1 MKSNYPFISAIIW
14 VILVGGSTQAIGQG
28 QPLKKLQTISVK
40 GIKNV
45 TIDRLGN
52 IYTQLENQTINKY
65 DTDGNWMASFSN
77 LERIE
82 ISQIEPWNPLSVF
95 IFSSPIREIELLDR
109 SLIRLERISVDQSL
123 AIEPALACP
132 SSNNTYWLYDRA
144 DLTLKK
150 IDLINSGVDLQIELN
165 KVARSVPPN
174 YIALREYQNMIF
186 LIDLTTGIEIY
197 SIVGKRIN
205 KIEAPGISYFGFL
218 GQELYYLEAGN
229 LKFYD
234 LYTEELHQFSVGN
247 DVKQALATD
256 ERLILVNADSIEI
269 FEYKPSR

>member
-1 MKSNYPFISAIIW
+1 MKSNYLFISAIILA
-14 VILVGGSTQAIGQG
+14 ILVGSITQAIGQG
-28 QPLKKLQTISVK
+28 QPLKKLQTIPVK
-40 GIKNV
+40 GIENV

-52 IYTQLENQTINKY
+52 IYAQLENQTINKY
-65 DTDGNWMASFSN
+65 DTDGIWMASFSN

-132 SSNNTYWLYDRA
+132 SSNNTYWLFDRA

-165 KVARSVPPN
+165 KVAHSVPPN

-197 SIVGKRIN
+197 SIVGKRIH

-247 DVKQALATD
+247 VKQALATD

-269 FEYKPSR
+269 FEYKPSH

>member
-14 VILVGGSTQAIGQG
+14 VILVGGITQAIGQG
-28 QPLKKLQTISVK
+28 QPLRKLQTISVK

-123 AIEPALACP
+123 AIEPSLACP
-132 SSNNTYWLYDRA
+132 SSNNTYWLFDRA
-144 DLTLKK
+144 DFTLKK
-150 IDLINSGVDLQIELN
+150 IDLKSSGVDLQIELN
-165 KVARSVPPN
+165 KVARSILPN

-186 LIDLTTGIEIY
+186 LIDLATGIEIY
-197 SIVGKRIN
+197 SIVGKRIH

-234 LYTEELHQFSVGN
+234 LYTEELHQFSVGK
-247 DVKQALATD
+247 VKQALATD

>member
-14 VILVGGSTQAIGQG
+14 VILVGGITQAIGQG

-123 AIEPALACP
+123 AIEPSLACP
-132 SSNNTYWLYDRA
+132 SSNNTYWLFDRA

-150 IDLINSGVDLQIELN
+150 IDLKSSGVDLQIELN
-165 KVARSVPPN
+165 KVARSILPN

-186 LIDLTTGIEIY
+186 LIDLASGIEIY
-197 SIVGKRIN
+197 SIVGKRIH

-234 LYTEELHQFSVGN
+234 LYTEELHQFSVGK
-247 DVKQALATD
+247 VKQALATD